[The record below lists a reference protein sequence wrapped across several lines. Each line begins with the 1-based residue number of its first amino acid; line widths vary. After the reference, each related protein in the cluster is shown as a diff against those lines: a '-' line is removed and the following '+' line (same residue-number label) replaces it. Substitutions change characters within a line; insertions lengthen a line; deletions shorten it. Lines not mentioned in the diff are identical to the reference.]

1 MYLAWLLEVFFPSKG
16 RCKKLKFIWVV
27 LTVSHLLRSS
37 AFFSQ
42 NMKIKIYV
50 SFAWL
55 VNNFVDI
62 LFKLCPLSQC
72 QTLLLLL
79 GTRSG
84 LMCPDSQSNSWWQ
97 SSVGVTQVCKM
108 WIILQNCITQ
118 KSLISH
124 LLIIRCFLV
133 QLWYTDHGSLA
144 LRQTGPISFRDISHF
159 CLKWVE
165 LRVLDHKV
173 YRVAPGNNI

>member
-79 GTRSG
+79 LWLLLWGTRPG
-84 LMCPDSQSNSWWQ
+84 LMCPESQSNSWWQ

-108 WIILQNCITQ
+108 WIKLQNSITQ
-118 KSLISH
+118 KVSSLYSSSFH
-124 LLIIRCFLV
+124 L
-133 QLWYTDHGSLA
+133 
-144 LRQTGPISFRDISHF
+144 FRDLGSQLGVKGHGVWDINF
-159 CLKWVE
+159 CSVSKTV
-165 LRVLDHKV
+165 
-173 YRVAPGNNI
+173 